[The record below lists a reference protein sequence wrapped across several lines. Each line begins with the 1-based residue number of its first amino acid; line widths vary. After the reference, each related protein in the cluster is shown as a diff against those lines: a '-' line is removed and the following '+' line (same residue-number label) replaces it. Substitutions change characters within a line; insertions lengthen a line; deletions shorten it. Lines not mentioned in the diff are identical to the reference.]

1 MRRTK
6 MSLTKKQREGLI
18 EETVRI
24 HKIADEQFDIEMVK
38 DGEDPKDESL
48 GELREFWRE
57 AFWQGYV
64 VAVFERV
71 KAKNEEDEDVN

>member
-1 MRRTK
+1 LRREK
-6 MSLTKKQREGLI
+6 MNLTKDQRETLND
-18 EETVRI
+18 ETARI
-24 HKIADEQFDIEMVK
+24 YKIADEQFDIEVAK

-64 VAVFERV
+64 VAMFDQV
-71 KAKNEEDEDVN
+71 KAEYEEENEE

>member
-1 MRRTK
+1 MN
-6 MSLTKKQREGLI
+6 LTEEQREGLRD
-18 EETVRI
+18 ETVRI
-24 HKIADEQFDIEMVK
+24 HKIADEQFDIELVK

-71 KAKNEEDEDVN
+71 KAENEEEEL

>member
-1 MRRTK
+1 MN
-6 MSLTKKQREGLI
+6 LTEEQREGLR

-24 HKIADEQFDIEMVK
+24 HKIADDQFDIELVK

-71 KAKNEEDEDVN
+71 KAENEEEEL

>member
-1 MRRTK
+1 MIT
-6 MSLTKKQREGLI
+6 TDQRETLKD
-18 EETVRI
+18 ETDRI
-24 HKIADEQFDIEMVK
+24 YKIADEQFDIEVAK

-64 VAVFERV
+64 VAVFDQV
-71 KAKNEEDEDVN
+71 KAEYEEENEA

>member
-1 MRRTK
+1 

>member
-1 MRRTK
+1 

-18 EETVRI
+18 EETARI
-24 HKIADEQFDIEMVK
+24 HKIADEQFDTEMVK
-38 DGEDPKDESL
+38 DGENPKDESL

-71 KAKNEEDEDVN
+71 KAKNEEDEDAN